1 MYVCLPVK
9 RPITFVRAAA
19 AGLHGRDAV
28 FLQAALLG
36 FVENR
41 EVVPKQ
47 EVLLEA
53 CKYSQGKLKLRP
65 LCSDLSVC
73 VPAYRKCSSR
83 FVCAA
88 ATVCET

>member
-1 MYVCLPVK
+1 M
-9 RPITFVRAAA
+9 RAAA

-36 FVENR
+36 SVENG
-41 EVVPKQ
+41 EVVPKL

-53 CKYSQGKLKLRP
+53 SKHSQGKLKFRP

-73 VPAYRKCSSR
+73 VPA
-83 FVCAA
+83 
-88 ATVCET
+88 

>member
-1 MYVCLPVK
+1 VRRAYVCLPVE

-36 FVENR
+36 SVENG
-41 EVVPKQ
+41 EVVPKL

-53 CKYSQGKLKLRP
+53 SKHSQGKLKFRP

-73 VPAYRKCSSR
+73 VPA
-83 FVCAA
+83 
-88 ATVCET
+88 